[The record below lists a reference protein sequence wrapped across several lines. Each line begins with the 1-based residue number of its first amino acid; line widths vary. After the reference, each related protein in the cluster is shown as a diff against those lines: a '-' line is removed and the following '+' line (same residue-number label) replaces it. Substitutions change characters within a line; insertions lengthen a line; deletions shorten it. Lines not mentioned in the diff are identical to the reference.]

1 MKNTGRSSGRASSNR
16 NLRPWPPGQSGNP
29 AGRPPGPDCLTDCL
43 RELAGQPSTG
53 GQTHAQ
59 RLAVVLWRKAEAGDL
74 RAAALILDRLD
85 GRPAQA
91 ARVELAGELRG
102 IEIVGISD
110 AVARADGELAAAR
123 RELAAR
129 YAVDPPQPNVR
140 LE

>member
-1 MKNTGRSSGRASSNR
+1 MKNTGRSSGRASSSG
-16 NLRPWPPGQSGNP
+16 NLRPWRPGQSGNP

-74 RAAALILDRLD
+74 RACALILDRLD

-91 ARVELAGELRG
+91 VSVTGPGGAVLLGGLS
-102 IEIVGISD
+102 VCD
-110 AVARADGELAAAR
+110 LVARADAGALAAAR
-123 RELAAR
+123 RELAAER
-129 YAVDPPQPNVR
+129 GG
-140 LE
+140 E